1 MGMSF
6 FTEHRAV
13 FIGQCRIVAF
23 SNAFKKKMSIDVT
36 QILSEVSGGS
46 DEAYNRLFSVV
57 YDQLRDIANRQLVY
71 ERKNHTFSKTDLVH
85 EVFLKMTGDQNM
97 DWKNR
102 AHFYGVA
109 ALCMKQLLVDYARK
123 RLAQKRGG
131 DLTRKTY
138 VEELIPA
145 EKEAE
150 EILSVD
156 EALEKLREM
165 DSRMAKVVDYRF
177 FGGLTIRQTAE
188 VMGISKNTVSRDWAK
203 ARGLLYKE
211 LKDQY

>member
-1 MGMSF
+1 MN
-6 FTEHRAV
+6 
-13 FIGQCRIVAF
+13 I
-23 SNAFKKKMSIDVT
+23 NVT
-36 QILSEVSGGS
+36 KILSEVSDGS
-46 DEAYNRLFSVV
+46 DESYNRLFSAV
-57 YDQLRDIANRQLVY
+57 YDQLRDIANRQLVR
-71 ERKNHTFSKTDLVH
+71 ERNNHTLSKTDLVH
-85 EVFLKMTGDQNM
+85 EVFLKMTDNQEV

-123 RLAQKRGG
+123 RQAQKRGG
-131 DLTRKTY
+131 DFTRKTY

-150 EILSVD
+150 EIISVD

-177 FGGLTIRQTAE
+177 FGGLTIEETAE
-188 VMGISKNTVSRDWAK
+188 VMGISKNTVTRDWAK

-211 LKDQY
+211 LKDQK

>member
-1 MGMSF
+1 M
-6 FTEHRAV
+6 
-13 FIGQCRIVAF
+13 
-23 SNAFKKKMSIDVT
+23 NKNVT
-36 QILSEVSGGS
+36 QILSEVSDGS
-46 DEAYNRLFSVV
+46 DESYKRLFSVV

-85 EVFLKMTGDQNM
+85 EVFLKMIGEQDV

-109 ALCMKQLLVDYARK
+109 ALCMKQLLIDYARK

-138 VEELIPA
+138 VDELIPA
-145 EKEAE
+145 EREAE
-150 EILSVD
+150 EVLSVD

-177 FGGLTIRQTAE
+177 FGGLTIKQTAE
-188 VMGISKNTVSRDWAK
+188 VMGISKNTVTRDWAK

-211 LKDQY
+211 LKDQ

>member
-1 MGMSF
+1 
-6 FTEHRAV
+6 
-13 FIGQCRIVAF
+13 
-23 SNAFKKKMSIDVT
+23 MSIDVT

-46 DEAYNRLFSVV
+46 DEAYNRLFTVV

-85 EVFLKMTGDQNM
+85 EVFLKMTGDTNM

-138 VEELIPA
+138 IEELIPA

-150 EILSVD
+150 EMLSVD
-156 EALEKLREM
+156 DALEKLRKM

-177 FGGLTIRQTAE
+177 FGGLTIKQTAK

-211 LKDQY
+211 LKDQT

>member
-1 MGMSF
+1 MN
-6 FTEHRAV
+6 T
-13 FIGQCRIVAF
+13 
-23 SNAFKKKMSIDVT
+23 NVT
-36 QILSEVSGGS
+36 QILSEVSNGS
-46 DEAYNRLFSVV
+46 DESYKRLFSVV

-71 ERKNHTFSKTDLVH
+71 ERKNHTYSKTDLVH
-85 EVFLKMTGDQNM
+85 EVFLKMIGDQDV

-138 VEELIPA
+138 VDELIPA
-145 EKEAE
+145 EREAE

-156 EALEKLREM
+156 EALVKLREM
-165 DSRMAKVVDYRF
+165 DSRMANVVDYRF
-177 FGGLTIRQTAE
+177 FGGLTIKQTAE
-188 VMGISKNTVSRDWAK
+188 VMGVSKNTVTRDWAK

-211 LKDQY
+211 LKDQE

>member
-1 MGMSF
+1 M
-6 FTEHRAV
+6 
-13 FIGQCRIVAF
+13 
-23 SNAFKKKMSIDVT
+23 NKDVT
-36 QILSEVSGGS
+36 QILSEVSDGS
-46 DEAYNRLFSVV
+46 EESYNRLFSAV
-57 YDQLRDIANRQLVY
+57 YDQLRDIADRQLVY

-85 EVFLKMTGDQNM
+85 EVFLKMIGNQNV

-138 VEELIPA
+138 VDELIPA
-145 EKEAE
+145 EREAE

-156 EALEKLREM
+156 EALAA
-165 DSRMAKVVDYRF
+165 SRLNR
-177 FGGLTIRQTAE
+177 
-188 VMGISKNTVSRDWAK
+188 
-203 ARGLLYKE
+203 LLK
-211 LKDQY
+211 